1 MRPRRMPYEAITV
14 AATKNRRMTYEA
26 STATATKKTYDV

>member
-1 MRPRRMPYEAITV
+1 MPYEAITV
-14 AATKNRRMTYEA
+14 AATKNRRMKYEA